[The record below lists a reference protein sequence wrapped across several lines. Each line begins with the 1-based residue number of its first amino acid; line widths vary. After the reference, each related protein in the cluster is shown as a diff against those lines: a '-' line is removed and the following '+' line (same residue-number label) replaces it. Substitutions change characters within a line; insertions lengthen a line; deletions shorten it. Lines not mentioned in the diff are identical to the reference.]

1 MQNLPWKKNK
11 KYVQAALTVTCL
23 SILLYFL
30 LSNFSNIWN
39 FIVHVVEILQP
50 ILIGILLAYLMSPIC
65 NKIEQRLL
73 KYLLPRCKNKKT
85 AEKWAGWL
93 SVTASIIIIILV
105 VIAFL
110 ALIIPQ
116 LTSSVSDLIGT
127 TAHTED
133 NFTKVLEKSLAGN
146 PELEKQA
153 VAAWQNIA
161 DWIDNYFSTK
171 VMPNLNTML
180 TSVSQQLFG
189 IIKGIFNFFIG
200 IIVSAYC
207 LDRRRGFSLQAKK
220 ILFAMFSEE
229 QAKYILGKTDLVN
242 RTFLG
247 FFIGKIIDSVIIG
260 FICFAGTMLMGTPH
274 ALLVSIIIGVTN
286 VIPFFGPF
294 IGAIPSA
301 IIILMSDPLQA
312 LYFLIFILVLQQFD
326 GNILGP
332 KILGNSTGLSSF
344 WVLFSILLFGG
355 LWGIVGMII
364 AVPLFAVIY
373 NLVKEIVDDHLRKRH
388 LPTQAWAYASREP
401 DLAAVTDEEKL
412 QNARL
417 HPETVR
423 EEDEDVEYD
432 EETGYSIPR
441 GRAGEKAFKDNEDDQ
456 FDGQDR

>member
-73 KYLLPRCKNKKT
+73 KYLLPRCRNKKT

-153 VAAWQNIA
+153 VTAWQNIA

-171 VMPNLNTML
+171 
-180 TSVSQQLFG
+180 SCR
-189 IIKGIFNFFIG
+189 I
-200 IIVSAYC
+200 
-207 LDRRRGFSLQAKK
+207 
-220 ILFAMFSEE
+220 
-229 QAKYILGKTDLVN
+229 
-242 RTFLG
+242 
-247 FFIGKIIDSVIIG
+247 
-260 FICFAGTMLMGTPH
+260 
-274 ALLVSIIIGVTN
+274 SI
-286 VIPFFGPF
+286 
-294 IGAIPSA
+294 
-301 IIILMSDPLQA
+301 
-312 LYFLIFILVLQQFD
+312 
-326 GNILGP
+326 
-332 KILGNSTGLSSF
+332 
-344 WVLFSILLFGG
+344 
-355 LWGIVGMII
+355 
-364 AVPLFAVIY
+364 
-373 NLVKEIVDDHLRKRH
+373 RC
-388 LPTQAWAYASREP
+388 
-401 DLAAVTDEEKL
+401 
-412 QNARL
+412 
-417 HPETVR
+417 
-423 EEDEDVEYD
+423 
-432 EETGYSIPR
+432 
-441 GRAGEKAFKDNEDDQ
+441 
-456 FDGQDR
+456 